1 ESIRSAIEVLSR
13 IDGSRLLVL
22 GDMGEMGPEAAQHH
36 HQVGAFAGRAGIDQ
50 LFALGEQAKQYVVG
64 FGTGGRHFDLQEQLV
79 EAIKQ
84 QLSSDQTLLIKGSR
98 FMKMERVVEALLDH
112 TSAVDETVD
121 ETVEGEKRP

>member
-1 ESIRSAIEVLSR
+1 
-13 IDGSRLLVL
+13 
-22 GDMGEMGPEAAQHH
+22 
-36 HQVGAFAGRAGIDQ
+36 VGALAGRAGIDQ

-64 FGTGGRHFDLQEQLV
+64 FGAGGRHFDALEPLV